1 MTESKYMF
9 GKHFE
14 SLYEGS
20 MIGSGAV
27 VFAVW
32 GYVIAKMKPDLVV
45 GAQVRLNPKLLGV
58 ILGEEERR
66 VKEAIEYLC
75 GPDPKSTTKTA
86 GGRRLIQ
93 LGEYDYQ
100 VVNGAKYRAIR
111 NEEQRRLQNRIAQAK
126 HRKKAARNE
135 ETAVASAGQSD
146 GKQNGSEV
154 MGRSDAQEEP
164 QTDRTTEAIEG
175 QVG

>member
-1 MTESKYMF
+1 MF

-20 MIGSGAV
+20 MIGAGAV

-58 ILGEEERR
+58 ILGEEEKR
-66 VKEAIEYLC
+66 VQKAIEYLC
-75 GPDPKSTTKTA
+75 EPDPKSTTKTA
-86 GGRRLIQ
+86 GGRRLIK
-93 LGEYDYQ
+93 LGEFDYQ

-111 NEEQRRLQNRIAQAK
+111 NEEERRLQNRIAQAK
-126 HRKKAARNE
+126 HRKKANEKTSVVSAR
-135 ETAVASAGQSD
+135 QS
-146 GKQNGSEV
+146 NGE
-154 MGRSDAQEEP
+154 
-164 QTDRTTEAIEG
+164 
-175 QVG
+175 QVGPATMGLGSVKEGLEAVGSPQAIAS